1 MGMQVDSVFLNGLI
15 GHPVRILSVDE
26 AELPP
31 MILEEVS
38 SLGIVAAESRAAHFL
53 PWREVI
59 EIRPADDA
67 AAPPPDSGLVEAALA
82 VDSEL

>member
-1 MGMQVDSVFLNGLI
+1 MQVDSVFLNGLL
-15 GHPVRILSVDE
+15 GRPVRILAVDE
-26 AELPP
+26 DELPP

-38 SLGIVAAESRAAHFL
+38 SLGIVAAEPSAAHFL

-59 EIRPADDA
+59 EIRPAESEA
-67 AAPPPDSGLVEAALA
+67 AGASDEEAVVEAALA

>member
-1 MGMQVDSVFLNGLI
+1 MQVDSVFLNGLI
-15 GHPVRILSVDE
+15 GRPVRILAVDE

-38 SLGIVAAESRAAHFL
+38 SLGIVAAEARSAHFL
-53 PWREVI
+53 PWREVV
-59 EIRPADDA
+59 EIRPAEE
-67 AAPPPDSGLVEAALA
+67 AAPASEICEDTVEAALG